1 MTASFVRLAM
11 GLAISGL
18 AITSV
23 TFAVRAESPQSL
35 GTWTMKTPMPTARA
49 EMAAAVVGGKLYAIG
64 GNIGGTAVPHNT
76 EYDPAT
82 DTWRQ
87 RTPMPIA
94 RDHIGIAA
102 VNGKI
107 YTFGGFTHTVHQGAS
122 TDVLEYD
129 PAMDSWLRRA
139 PLRMP
144 FGAVGAAVVEG
155 KIHVIAG
162 RGSDGKTVNMHA
174 VYDPAADTWSEAA
187 PLPLARDHLAVVAAE
202 GKIHIIGGR
211 LGATVDKTGQH
222 DVYDPI
228 TDAWTSAAPMIT
240 PRSAPAG
247 VLYHGLILVLGG
259 ELAPKTYV
267 ENEGYD
273 LKSDKWVTLTPM
285 PEGRHN
291 FGSGVIGS
299 DAYFVGGSLK
309 PGVGEPT
316 GQLIVFTLR

>member
-1 MTASFVRLAM
+1 MAVSFLRL
-11 GLAISGL
+11 GVGL
-18 AITSV
+18 AITGLAIGSL
-23 TFAVRAESPQSL
+23 TGAVQAESPQSP

-82 DTWRQ
+82 DSWRQ
-87 RTPMPIA
+87 RNPMPVA

-129 PAMDSWLRRA
+129 PATDAWRRRA
-139 PLRMP
+139 PLKMP
-144 FGAVGAAVVEG
+144 LGGVGAAVMDG
-155 KIHVIAG
+155 KIHVISG
-162 RGSDGKTVNMHA
+162 RGPDGKTVDMHA
-174 VYDPAADTWSEAA
+174 VYDPATDSWSEAA

-202 GKIHIIGGR
+202 GKIHAIGGR

-222 DVYDPI
+222 DVFDPA
-228 TDAWTSAAPMIT
+228 TNSWSSAAPMLT

-247 VLYHGLILVLGG
+247 VLYRGLILVLGG
-259 ELAPKTYV
+259 ELAPNTYV

-273 LKSDKWVTLTPM
+273 LKTGKWVALAPM
-285 PEGRHN
+285 PAGRHN
-291 FGSGVIGS
+291 FGSSVIGPS
-299 DAYFVGGSLK
+299 AYFVGGSLK

-316 GQLIVFTLR
+316 GQLIVFTLP